1 MEGFSL
7 PEEVL
12 ELLFPLLPP
21 RLAGTLAAV
30 ASSWSLPIARSDHLW
45 RSWALARWAW
55 WPDGAL
61 DERPDEPPGAVRRAF
76 QLRVKQ
82 ERRTDELLL
91 GVGGEKTE
99 AVQRELLVGGPY
111 MDCYVYERAQ
121 ATASPDLSQHY
132 FAKRMARR
140 LVVNE
145 ANQKL
150 ASLLQAAA
158 AAEGD
163 RMQRRL
169 AEAGAHR
176 PPEAWLE
183 RGALLIE
190 RYAKHGHAA
199 LRRASPI
206 DEAAAERD
214 ANYVATR
221 IAALAEAVRARL
233 PDSGPGS
240 GRRLA
245 IVRAACHVLFEEE
258 GICGDEDAYYN
269 PENSFLSDVLRRKK
283 GIPISLCTLLAAVCA
298 RLGVTLGAVSFP
310 MTFHLVLPASHELGP
325 EHPLYIDAFGGG
337 VVKSSDEMVAWL
349 RGHNFTGA
357 VQPQWFEPC
366 ASGEVWAR
374 MLRNLVGIAQQQGNH
389 SNAGAGAAL
398 QLRLLTTMLATA
410 STASAHQDQTAQV
423 RPQISLKSQPR
434 VSQHFYS

>member
-1 MEGFSL
+1 MEGFCL

-30 ASSWSLPIARSDHLW
+30 ATSWSLPIARSDHVW
-45 RSWALARWAW
+45 RHWALAHWRW

-61 DERPDEPPGAVRRAF
+61 AEQPDGPPGAVRRAF
-76 QLRVKQ
+76 QLRVHQ

-91 GVGGEKTE
+91 EVGGEKTE
-99 AVQRELLVGGPY
+99 AAQRELLVGGPY
-111 MDCYVYERAQ
+111 TEYRVFQQAQ
-121 ATASPDLSQHY
+121 TSSPDLSQHF
-132 FAKRMARR
+132 FARRMARR
-140 LVVNE
+140 LVVHE
-145 ANQKL
+145 ANQRL

-158 AAEGD
+158 AVEGD
-163 RMQRRL
+163 RTQRRL

-183 RGALLIE
+183 RGAVLIE

-199 LRRASPI
+199 LQRAGPI
-206 DEAAAERD
+206 DEVAADSD

-221 IAALAEAVRARL
+221 ITALAEAARARFQ
-233 PDSGPGS
+233 SSSQGNAGP
-240 GRRLA
+240 LA

-258 GICGDEDAYYN
+258 KIRGDEDAYYN
-269 PENSFLSDVLRRKK
+269 PQNSFLSDVLRRKK

-310 MTFHLVLPASHELGP
+310 MTFHLVLPASQELGP

-337 VVKSSDEMVAWL
+337 VIKSRDEMVAWL
-349 RGHNFTGA
+349 RAHNFTGA
-357 VQPQWFEPC
+357 VQPHWFEPC

-374 MLRNLVGIAQQQGNH
+374 MLRNLVGIAQQQGQRPNPEV
-389 SNAGAGAAL
+389 L
-398 QLRLLTTMLATA
+398 QLRLLTSMLATA
-410 STASAHQDQTAQV
+410 STASGHQDQTAQV
-423 RPQISLKSQPR
+423 RL
-434 VSQHFYS
+434 